1 METFSKM
8 FIRAAVASGQQ
19 GAAALP
25 AERRSAPPG
34 LVWPRPSWPPPL
46 LAPPRAGLVC

>member
-8 FIRAAVASGQQ
+8 FIRAAVASGRQ

-25 AERRSAPPG
+25 AERRSALRG
-34 LVWPRPSWPPPL
+34 LVWPRPSWPRPSW
-46 LAPPRAGLVC
+46 PRPALG